1 MTELSPKLIEGLM
14 RNVPPLPDLEGRIE
28 VRASDP
34 GSVRYTIDVPES
46 LSNYRGTVHGGTI
59 SLLLEIAAGMATY
72 AHGVG
77 NVALANATNFIRAV
91 GVQRLNVS
99 ASTSHKG
106 RSTAVV
112 HCSIETEEGKLVAE
126 ATYTMFLFGPLD
138 QQG

>member
-1 MTELSPKLIEGLM
+1 MASRERIVSWSTGP
-14 RNVPPLPDLEGRIE
+14 RRGR
-28 VRASDP
+28 RSGAF
-34 GSVRYTIDVPES
+34 Y
-46 LSNYRGTVHGGTI
+46 
-59 SLLLEIAAGMATY
+59 IAAGMATY

>member
-34 GSVRYTIDVPES
+34 GSVRYTID
-46 LSNYRGTVHGGTI
+46 RGTVHGGTI